1 MPFFWRKKVV
11 LAKIEA
17 TYGAVVSMTGAAN
30 AMLVKDLKIM
40 PMEGQDIERGLD
52 LPWFGNDGTIP
63 ADLHVK
69 VTFKIELEG
78 SGTLGVA
85 PRYSAFLRACGLQ
98 ETIVALTSVTY
109 TPIAPLHE
117 SATLTWNVDGL
128 QQLVKGLRGTAKFAW
143 NAQGIPYMEFEGQG
157 LYATPTDTAALVPVL
172 SAFIRP
178 QAVSNTNTPFFLVN
192 TVPMVMRSFSM
203 DLGNKLENRFLV
215 GSDSVLITDRAET
228 VDMTVEAVPMAVL
241 NPYALAESGTTVPV
255 QITHGTV
262 AGKRMTLNMPQTQLL
277 RPTGLESAQNIL
289 EWSLK
294 GAPRPVLGNDQWNL
308 VLN

>member
-17 TYGAVVSMTGAAN
+17 TYGAVVSLTGAAN

-69 VTFKIELEG
+69 ITFKIELEA
-78 SGTLGVA
+78 SGTLAVA
-85 PRYSAFLRACGLQ
+85 PRYSALLRACGLQ

-128 QQLVKGLRGTAKFAW
+128 QQQVKGCRSTCKIGFT
-143 NAQGIPYMEFEGQG
+143 AQGIPYLDFEMQG
-157 LYATPTDTAALVPVL
+157 LYGTPTDTAALVPVL
-172 SAFIRP
+172 TAFIKP
-178 QAVSNTNTPFFLVN
+178 QVSSNANTPVFTLGG
-192 TVPMVMRSFSM
+192 TSMVMRSFSM
-203 DLGNKLENRFLV
+203 DLGNKLENRFLI
-215 GSDSVLITDRAET
+215 GSDSVIIADRTET

-241 NPYALAESGTTVPV
+241 NPYALAEAGTTPPLVL
-255 QITHGTV
+255 QHGSA
-262 AGKRMTLNMPQTQLL
+262 AGKRTTLNIPALQLL
-277 RPTGLESAQNIL
+277 RPAGLENAQNIL

-294 GAPRPVLGNDQWNL
+294 GAPRPVLGNDQWSL
-308 VLN
+308 VLT

>member
-85 PRYSAFLRACGLQ
+85 PRYSVFLRACGLQ

-128 QQLVKGLRGTAKFAW
+128 QQLVKGLRGLPSSP
-143 NAQGIPYMEFEGQG
+143 G
-157 LYATPTDTAALVPVL
+157 TPRASPTWSSKGKV
-172 SAFIRP
+172 F
-178 QAVSNTNTPFFLVN
+178 
-192 TVPMVMRSFSM
+192 MR
-203 DLGNKLENRFLV
+203 R
-215 GSDSVLITDRAET
+215 
-228 VDMTVEAVPMAVL
+228 
-241 NPYALAESGTTVPV
+241 
-255 QITHGTV
+255 
-262 AGKRMTLNMPQTQLL
+262 
-277 RPTGLESAQNIL
+277 RPTPPR
-289 EWSLK
+289 WS
-294 GAPRPVLGNDQWNL
+294 RF
-308 VLN
+308 